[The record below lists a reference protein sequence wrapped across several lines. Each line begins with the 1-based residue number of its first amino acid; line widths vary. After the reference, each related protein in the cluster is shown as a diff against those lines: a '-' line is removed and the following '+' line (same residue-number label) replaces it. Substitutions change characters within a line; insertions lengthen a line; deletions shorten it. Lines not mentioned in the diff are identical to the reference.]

1 MTDAPLLFFKALKLI
16 SNLKEKK
23 VTQFKVIKDTFER
36 GFGYWGHSENLFLAM
51 LASENQEIRERAVAK
66 IIAIRESLPEVK
78 GKGKRGKNT
87 RGKGESSRDEDD
99 NHDDEI
105 RIFQAP
111 KPVYTAESFESMID
125 WDKEQICPP
134 PYLQFHT
141 NEEIRQFE
149 SMPLRIDVPSNTHN
163 MWRDSFKSTRR
174 SAPKQRPSRQ
184 EMD

>member
-1 MTDAPLLFFKALKLI
+1 
-16 SNLKEKK
+16 
-23 VTQFKVIKDTFER
+23 
-36 GFGYWGHSENLFLAM
+36 M
-51 LASENQEIRERAVAK
+51 LASENQEIRARAVAK
-66 IIAIRESLPEVK
+66 IISIRESLPEVK

-149 SMPLRIDVPSNTHN
+149 SMPLRIDVPSNTQHVERFIQIN
-163 MWRDSFKSTRR
+163 AKVGTKAASIKARNGLVLARQEYLEKN
-174 SAPKQRPSRQ
+174 PSRGKKA
-184 EMD
+184 DTFKK